1 MQMLRRFI
9 AALTGSAV
17 LGLTLTA
24 VAAAATP
31 TTTTGVATAITQT
44 TALLHGHIDPHGV
57 DTDFD
62 FNYGPTVA
70 YGATTVERSAG
81 SGTVSRGVDEEVTG
95 LEPGT
100 AYHFQI
106 TAVSATGTEYGLD
119 MTFTTAGAP
128 PSTVD
133 TGPAVSVGKTVAT
146 ATGAIDPNGSA
157 TPWEIQY
164 GLTAAYG
171 LQTFPQAAIAPGFAA
186 VPVSFGLSGLAPA
199 TLFHYRVVA
208 FHGAIA
214 TYGADATFFTE
225 PDHAPSP
232 DMTTTTTPSSDRTSA
247 YTFTTS
253 GTLKGGTYIP
263 AAYRCTGTVGIR
275 YFNGPHQLAYAVAAV
290 SPSCTFSAKV
300 SFQKTDGS
308 GSVAVRIVIY
318 HRGTGYLAGESKTN
332 HVHAGR

>member
-1 MQMLRRFI
+1 MLRRFI

-44 TALLHGHIDPHGV
+44 TALLRGHVDPHGV

-62 FNYGPTVA
+62 FNYGPTIA

-81 SGTVSRGVDEEVTG
+81 SGTAPRGVAEEVTG
-95 LEPGT
+95 LQPGT
-100 AYHFQI
+100 AYHFRI
-106 TAVSATGTEYGLD
+106 TVVSATGTEYGLD
-119 MTFTTAGAP
+119 MSFTTTGAP
-128 PSTVD
+128 PSTVE
-133 TGPAVSVGKTVAT
+133 TGPAVDVGKTVAA

-164 GLTAAYG
+164 GLTTAYG
-171 LQTFPQAAIAPGFAA
+171 LQTFPQAAIAPGFTS
-186 VPVSFGLSGLAPA
+186 VPVSFGLTGLAPA

-214 TYGADATFFTE
+214 TYGADATFFTQ

-253 GTLKGGTYIP
+253 GALKGGTYIP
-263 AAYRCTGTVGIR
+263 ATNRCAGTVGIR
-275 YFNGPHQLAYAVAAV
+275 YFNGSRQLAYAVAGV

-300 SFQKTDGS
+300 SFQRTYGS
-308 GSVAVRIVIY
+308 GSVPIRIVIY
-318 HRGTGYLAGESKTN
+318 HRSNGYLAGESKTD

>member
-1 MQMLRRFI
+1 MLRRFI
-9 AALTGSAV
+9 AALAGSAV
-17 LGLTLTA
+17 LGLTITA

-31 TTTTGVATAITQT
+31 TTTTGAATAITQT

-62 FNYGPTVA
+62 FNYGATVA

-81 SGTVSRGVDEEVTG
+81 SGTVSRSVTEEVTG

-100 AYHFQI
+100 AYHFRI
-106 TAVSATGTEYGLD
+106 TAVSATGTAYGLD
-119 MTFTTAGAP
+119 MSFTTTGAP

-133 TGPAVSVGKTVAT
+133 TGPAVSVAKTVAT

-164 GLTAAYG
+164 GLTSAYG
-171 LQTFPQAAIAPGFAA
+171 LQSFPQAAIAPGFSA
-186 VPVSFGLSGLAPA
+186 VPVSFGLTGLAPA

-225 PDHAPSP
+225 PDHAPSAG
-232 DMTTTTTPSSDRTSA
+232 MTTTTTPSSDRKSP

-253 GTLKGGTYIP
+253 GALKGGTYIP
-263 AAYRCTGTVGIR
+263 AVNRCTGTVTIR
-275 YFNGPHQLAYAVAAV
+275 YFNGRHRLAYAVAGV
-290 SPSCTFSAKV
+290 SPSCTFSARV
-300 SFQKTDGS
+300 SFKKTDGR
-308 GSVAVRIVIY
+308 GSVPIRIVIY
-318 HRGTGYLAGESKTN
+318 HRSNGYLAGESKTD

>member
-1 MQMLRRFI
+1 MLRRFI
-9 AALTGSAV
+9 VVLTGSTV
-17 LGLTLTA
+17 LGLTVTA

-31 TTTTGVATAITQT
+31 TTTTAAATAITQT
-44 TALLHGHIDPHGV
+44 TATLHGHIDPHGV

-81 SGTVSRGVDEEVTG
+81 SGTVSRDVAEEVTG

-100 AYHFQI
+100 VYHFRI

-119 MTFTTAGAP
+119 MSFTTAGAP
-128 PSTVD
+128 PSAVD
-133 TGPAVSVGKTVAT
+133 TGPAVSVAKTIAT
-146 ATGAIDPNGSA
+146 ATGAIDPNGSS

-164 GLTAAYG
+164 GLTSAYG
-171 LQTFPQAAIAPGFAA
+171 LQSFPQTPIAPGFTA
-186 VPVSFGLSGLAPA
+186 VPVSFGLTGLAPA

-232 DMTTTTTPSSDRTSA
+232 DMTATTTPSSDRTSA

-253 GTLKGGTYIP
+253 GALKGGTYIP
-263 AAYRCTGTVGIR
+263 AANRCTGTIGIR
-275 YFNGPHQLAYAVAAV
+275 YFNAGHQLAYAVVGV
-290 SPSCTFSAKV
+290 SPSCTFSARV
-300 SFQKTDGS
+300 SFRKTDGK
-308 GSVAVRIVIY
+308 GSVPIRIVVY
-318 HRGTGYLAGESKTN
+318 HRGNGYLAGESRVDR
-332 HVHAGR
+332 VHAGR